1 MSPEFPAWLTTIE
14 WADLDEP
21 ERLLVSEA
29 QTLAHRAIREG
40 AMAQAIDEFPITI
53 PMPSVSVIDETLRE
67 AFERNVRERTAK
79 LARRPR

>member
-1 MSPEFPAWLTTIE
+1 
-14 WADLDEP
+14 
-21 ERLLVSEA
+21 
-29 QTLAHRAIREG
+29 
-40 AMAQAIDEFPITI
+40 MAQAIDEFPITI